1 MKLEAYEDGVARVMT
16 LEWLGDGATG
26 APVFSS
32 DKELIGVYFKGNGQS
47 CVISQR
53 RIAEEMSKKPLSSNL
68 KGHLM
73 ALMKVAVSPKAP
85 TVPSILKPPLAD
97 IYSFSL
103 STNELLCFS
112 HKGQKKGSKR
122 IPVVLES
129 GFSFLSTPRGL
140 YITGLCFG
148 QERFALLC
156 RDGNIE
162 SLQHMTYPHSHHI
175 SVDYKGKLV
184 VISGLNSN
192 YMETLKGEK
201 DDWGLKPLEWVR
213 ARASAVVLNETIY
226 VFGGVGWNCKSWKR
240 SILTYNGEKWEKSKF
255 MLPTPF
261 IDSGAF
267 MENSSVLVLFGG
279 FGEQGIPNNS
289 IQYLNLRDGRSWKKD
304 GKDLGCYGGL
314 MPWKDGERWVA
325 INSEGSVL
333 VLERGEISWLFEANT
348 ITS

>member
-1 MKLEAYEDGVARVMT
+1 MKLEGYEDGIARVT
-16 LEWLGDGATG
+16 ALEWLGDGATG

-32 DKELIGVYFKGNGQS
+32 NKELIGVYFKGNGQS

-53 RIAEEMSKKPLSSNL
+53 RIAEEMSKNPLSSNL

-73 ALMKVAVSPKAP
+73 ALMKVPVSPKAY
-85 TVPSILKPPLAD
+85 TVPCIFKPPLAD

-112 HKGQKKGSKR
+112 HEGKLKGSKQL
-122 IPVVLES
+122 PVVLES

-140 YITGLCFG
+140 YITGLGFG

-156 RDGNIE
+156 RNGSIE
-162 SLQHMTYPHSHHI
+162 QLQHMTFPHIHHI
-175 SVDYKGKLV
+175 SVDYKGQLV
-184 VISGLNSN
+184 VISGLNSRH
-192 YMETLKGEK
+192 METLRGEK
-201 DDWGLKPLEWVR
+201 DGWGQKVLEWVR
-213 ARASAVVLNETIY
+213 ARASAVVFNETIC

-240 SILTYNGEKWEKSKF
+240 SILTFNGEKWEKSKF
-255 MLPTPF
+255 MLPSPL
-261 IDSGAF
+261 IDSGAL
-267 MENSSVLVLFGG
+267 MENSSVLVVFGG
-279 FGEQGIPNNS
+279 LGEHGVPNNS
-289 IQYLNLRDGRSWKKD
+289 IQYLNLPDGTSWKKD

-333 VLERGEISWLFEANT
+333 VLERGNTFWLFEANS